1 MKKAKHMPSGYS
13 LFRNCSFDSTEKKP
27 DCYKAED
34 CMERFCKDLR
44 EHAMKIINY
53 EKKMIPLNDEVN
65 KSYEE

>member
-13 LFRNCSFDSTEKKP
+13 LFRNCSFDSAEKKP

-44 EHAMKIINY
+44 QHVMKIINY
-53 EKKMIPLNDEVN
+53 EKKKNDTT
-65 KSYEE
+65 K